1 MWQQDSEA
9 TSCACG
15 THFTIFNRKHHCRL
29 CGQIF
34 CGVCTTGRS
43 SIPSFIQ
50 TTIQTS
56 NVRLCDTCL
65 SKCTKTKTSEPLIRT
80 MACLPVAISDIASLA
95 LNTKWAHA
103 TKTLL
108 LVYRK
113 LPFKMPYERFSNLET
128 QLLKTHLHTF
138 GGHSVWDIQCI
149 RALRVLPTKRS
160 HECSALKCPGTCVPT
175 SEIHAVELL
184 NTFPSTQ
191 LLRLDSMRAWFRKY
205 LNKMSNNNFIL
216 YMPHFLK
223 RSMTPSARQFIQE
236 NIVPRCHNIRVAY
249 AFYYECQLYNDPVY
263 KDLTNHMLE
272 KFPQYK
278 KDFIYSDSLVQYIQ
292 EIVNGN
298 RFQLRLPARLPYEP
312 ETLCTAV
319 HDPVKLH
326 SSTAPSVI
334 VINTNK
340 NSRYILV
347 KSDDLTK
354 DRLVMNIAKHVESL
368 CGAKCVQY
376 PVFPTL
382 QGGWV
387 EMLPKAKTLYEL
399 KYGLTSHIY
408 NNFPDQT
415 TRCVRRRFI
424 RSAVGACIVS
434 YIMGV
439 GDRHLQNMVISNGEV
454 AHIDFSYLLGH
465 DPKLQMDIRITPP
478 MVLMMGGD
486 HSEDYSRF
494 VKNISVAFQKLR
506 KHTGLWYALM
516 TYLSPGFTLADVQDH
531 IQRKL
536 MPGLRDA
543 EATMRIV
550 DIVKHNSNTWKH
562 SVSDITH
569 QIFQMDF

>member
-9 TSCACG
+9 VSCVCG
-15 THFTIFNRKHHCRL
+15 SQFSIFNRKHHCRL

-56 NVRLCDTCL
+56 DVRLCDNCYT
-65 SKCTKTKTSEPLIRT
+65 KCKKTKTSEPLIRA
-80 MACLPVAISDIASLA
+80 MACLPVSVKELAALAI
-95 LNTKWAHA
+95 NKKWAHA

-108 LVYRK
+108 HIYRSI
-113 LPFKMPYERFSNLET
+113 PFKMPYERFSNLEI
-128 QLLKTHLHTF
+128 QLLKTHFHKL
-138 GGHSVWDIQCI
+138 GGHSMWDIQCI
-149 RALRVLPTKRS
+149 RALRVLPVQRT
-160 HECSALKCPGTCVPT
+160 HDCAALKCPAACVPT
-175 SEIHAVELL
+175 SEIHAIELL

-191 LLRLDSMRAWFRKY
+191 LLRLPSMRAWFRKY
-205 LNKMSNNNFIL
+205 LNKMSNDSIIL

-223 RSMTPSARQFIQE
+223 RSMTPSAQQFIKE
-236 NIVPRCHNIRVAY
+236 HIVPRCFNIRVAY
-249 AFYYECQLYNDPVY
+249 AFYYECKLYNEPVY
-263 KDLTNHMLE
+263 KNLSDHMLE
-272 KFPQYK
+272 TFRSYK

-292 EIVNGN
+292 EIVHGN
-298 RFQLRLPARLPYEP
+298 RFPVRLPARLPYEP
-312 ETLCTAV
+312 DTMCTAV
-319 HDPVKLH
+319 HDPVKLQ
-326 SSTAPSVI
+326 SSTSPSVI
-334 VINTNK
+334 VINTDK

-347 KSDDLTK
+347 KKDDMTK
-354 DRLVMNIAKHVESL
+354 DRLVMNIAKHIESL
-368 CGAKCVQY
+368 CNAKCVQY
-376 PVFPTL
+376 PVFPTTT
-382 QGGWV
+382 GGWV

-408 NNFPDQT
+408 NSFPDQT
-415 TRCVRRRFI
+415 IRCVRRRFI
-424 RSAVGACIVS
+424 RSAVGACILS

-439 GDRHLQNMVISNGEV
+439 GDRHLQNMVVSNGEV

-478 MVLMMGGD
+478 MVLMMGGE

-494 VKNISVAFQKLR
+494 VKDISSSFQKIR

-516 TYLSPGFTLADVQDH
+516 TYLSSNFSLAEIQDH

-536 MPGLRDA
+536 MPGLKEA

-550 DIVKHNSNTWKH
+550 DIIKHNSNTWRH